1 VVTVNRSE
9 VERKLTTITSALRSN
24 SSFPLL
30 GSNIGGQLS
39 FWQDSYMPIW
49 DGLESQGEDEFT
61 FSVDSTVLRNIV
73 NGFKTE
79 YIDISVNAKK
89 AVVIKSNQ
97 SMVTV
102 PCLDGPYDEIPE
114 KPSMQISCTVERDF
128 LRALMKS
135 KDFVSK
141 TYENMGLTYSYLGN
155 KDGQF
160 FISGAGSIY
169 QYATSIP
176 FSGETLPEI
185 IMPPE
190 YAAVV
195 GRLFSNT
202 NLQVGVSD
210 RQQIVMSDGPTL
222 IATRTVNEKY
232 PNTVYAMAD
241 ADGELLFTANRQ
253 KLLESFR
260 LALQTTKDD
269 MVGLSSSIHDYGTV
283 GLAGLDVYVP
293 NAVIEAELFVEA
305 DIVKDFSR
313 TYFSLPFLIKCISA
327 FEDDTVY
334 VERLDK
340 FNGAFRIG
348 TGKEEITV
356 LQPIR
361 YDEPR

>member
-1 VVTVNRSE
+1 VITVNRSDL
-9 VERKLTTITSALRSN
+9 ERKLTVITSALRSN

-30 GSNIGGQLS
+30 GANTGGQLS

-61 FSVDSTVLRNIV
+61 FSVDSSVFRNIV

-79 YIDISVNAKK
+79 SIDIGINPKK
-89 AVVIKSNQ
+89 AVVIKSSQ
-97 SMVTV
+97 SQVTV
-102 PCLDGPYDEIPE
+102 PYLDGPYDEIPE
-114 KPSMQISCTVERDF
+114 KPVMQISCTVERDF

-135 KDFVSK
+135 TDFVSK

-169 QYATSIP
+169 QYAISVP

-195 GRLFSNT
+195 SRLFST
-202 NLQVGVSD
+202 NAIQVGLSEN
-210 RQQIVMSDGPTL
+210 QQIIMADGPTL
-222 IATRTVNEKY
+222 IATRTANETY
-232 PNTVYAMAD
+232 PNTVYALSEVA
-241 ADGELLFTANRQ
+241 GELLFTANKQ

-269 MVGLSSSIHDYGTV
+269 MVGLSSSIQDYGTV

-305 DIVKDFSR
+305 DIVKDFSC

-361 YDEPR
+361 YDEPG

>member
-1 VVTVNRSE
+1 MITVNRSIL
-9 VERKLTTITSALRSN
+9 ERKLTTITSALRSN
-24 SSFPLL
+24 SNFPLL
-30 GSNIGGQLS
+30 GANVSGQLS

-49 DGLESQGEDEFT
+49 DGIASEGEDEFT
-61 FSVDSTVLRNIV
+61 FSVDSTIFRNIV

-79 YIDISVNAKK
+79 YIDIGINAKK

-97 SMVTV
+97 SKVTV
-102 PCLDGPYDEIPE
+102 PYLDGPYDEIPD
-114 KPSMQISCTVERDF
+114 KPLMQVSCTVERDF
-128 LRALMKS
+128 LQALMKS

-169 QYATSIP
+169 QYATSVP

-190 YAAVV
+190 YAAIVS
-195 GRLFSNT
+195 RLFSNT
-202 NLQVGVSD
+202 NLQVGLSD
-210 RQQIVMSDGPTL
+210 RQQIIMADGPTL
-222 IATRTVNEKY
+222 IATRTANEKY
-232 PNTVYAMAD
+232 PSTVYAMAD
-241 ADGELLFTANRQ
+241 ADGELLFVANKQ
-253 KLLESFR
+253 KLLESLR
-260 LALQTTKDD
+260 LAVQTTKED
-269 MVGLSSSIHDYGTV
+269 MVGINSRPEGADV
-283 GLAGLDVYVP
+283 AGLDFYIP

-305 DIVKDFSR
+305 DIVKDFSC

-327 FEDDTVY
+327 FEADTIY
-334 VERLDK
+334 VERLNQ

-348 TGKEEITV
+348 TGTEEITV